1 MFVYFLIDTSG
12 SMDGAK
18 IESVN
23 DTMDNVISELK
34 SHTYENKMFVNVLSF
49 ARKSKWM
56 YEQHVEIRDFIWN
69 TLSASGMTSL
79 GDACKELAN
88 MINKHV
94 NQDEVTIVLL
104 SDGLPTDDFEDGIK
118 KLNKCL
124 SGRKAKRYAIALEG
138 ADIITLNRFTG
149 NVKKVFKIESL
160 DNLTQLI
167 ISSINIST
175 PAFHKIINKSID
187 DEWS

>member
-1 MFVYFLIDTSG
+1 MYIYFLIDTSG

-18 IESVN
+18 IGSVN
-23 DTMDNVISELK
+23 DTMENIISELK
-34 SHTYENKMFVNVLSF
+34 SHSYHDNLFINVLSF

-56 YEQHVEIRDFIWN
+56 YEQHVEICDFIWN

-88 MINKHV
+88 ILNKHA

-118 KLNKCL
+118 KLNNCL
-124 SGRKAKRYAIALEG
+124 SGKNAKRYAIALEG
-138 ADIITLNRFTG
+138 ADITTLNIFTQNQD
-149 NVKKVFKIESL
+149 NVFEIESL
-160 DNLTQLI
+160 DNLMQLI
-167 ISSINIST
+167 LSTINLY
-175 PAFHKIINKSID
+175 KEDYRNKSNDGID
-187 DEWS
+187 DEWA